1 LHTINKAQKVMTK
14 KWLTPEQAI
23 VKANL
28 TVTPET
34 LKSYIAEQQG
44 KTTAEE
50 QFQALGLLFD
60 RERWCTGKPNFLQLL
75 EPVSDENNYTDDEI
89 DSYQLDGDEI
99 ETSATNRVNQ
109 LEPFIFDQCKVKI
122 VITLLPTQQAGDRP
136 VIIAASSHG
145 DFPVVTMLNQE
156 ELGDLP
162 PAIVQ
167 LLEELKAD
175 LPNRQ
180 IRRNIAAAS
189 THDKWGQP
197 SSEVIVG
204 SCGSNKQGCPHLS
217 RERPSQTQ
225 SVKTNKPHIPQT
237 PIRSQTTSSDNT
249 NKFSNTTQ
257 ISLF

>member
-1 LHTINKAQKVMTK
+1 MTT

-34 LKSYIAEQQG
+34 LKSYISQQQG

-60 RERWCTGKPNFLQLL
+60 RERWRAGKSNFLQLL
-75 EPVSDENNYTDDEI
+75 EPVSEENNYTDDEI
-89 DSYQLDGDEI
+89 DSHQLDGDEI

-109 LEPFIFDQCKVKI
+109 LEPFIFEQCKVQI
-122 VITLLPTQQAGDRP
+122 VITLLPTQPTGDRP
-136 VIIAASSHG
+136 VMIAASSHG
-145 DFPVVTMLNQE
+145 DFPVVTMVNQE

-167 LLEELKAD
+167 LLDELKAD
-175 LPNRQ
+175 FPNRQ
-180 IRRNIAAAS
+180 IRRNIA
-189 THDKWGQP
+189 
-197 SSEVIVG
+197 
-204 SCGSNKQGCPHLS
+204 
-217 RERPSQTQ
+217 QTQ
-225 SVKTNKPHIPQT
+225 SAKINKPHIPQT
-237 PIRSQTTSSDNT
+237 PIRSQTTSSDT
-249 NKFSNTTQ
+249 TKPLSNNTQ

>member
-1 LHTINKAQKVMTK
+1 MTK

-34 LKSYIAEQQG
+34 LKSYIWEPQG

-60 RERWCTGKPNFLQLL
+60 RERLRAGKPNFLQLL

-89 DSYQLDGDEI
+89 YSHQLEGDEI
-99 ETSATNRVNQ
+99 ETFATNRVNQ
-109 LEPFIFDQCKVKI
+109 LEPFIFEQCKVQI
-122 VITLLPTQQAGDRP
+122 VITLLPKQQAGDRP
-136 VIIAASSHG
+136 VMIAASSHG

-167 LLEELKAD
+167 LLDELKAD
-175 LPNRQ
+175 FPNRQ
-180 IRRNIAAAS
+180 IRRNL
-189 THDKWGQP
+189 
-197 SSEVIVG
+197 V
-204 SCGSNKQGCPHLS
+204 
-217 RERPSQTQ
+217 QTQ
-225 SVKTNKPHIPQT
+225 GAKINKAHIPQT
-237 PIRSQTTSSDNT
+237 PIRTQTTSSDT
-249 NKFSNTTQ
+249 TKPASNTTQ

>member
-1 LHTINKAQKVMTK
+1 MTT

-23 VKANL
+23 AKANL

-75 EPVSDENNYTDDEI
+75 EPVSDEN
-89 DSYQLDGDEI
+89 SYADHDEI

-109 LEPFIFDQCKVKI
+109 LEPFIFEQCKVQI
-122 VITLLPTQQAGDRP
+122 VITLLPTQPTGDRP
-136 VIIAASSHG
+136 VMIAASSHG
-145 DFPVVTMLNQE
+145 DFPVVTLLNQE

-167 LLEELKAD
+167 LLDELKAD
-175 LPNRQ
+175 FPNRQ
-180 IRRNIAAAS
+180 IRRNIA
-189 THDKWGQP
+189 
-197 SSEVIVG
+197 
-204 SCGSNKQGCPHLS
+204 
-217 RERPSQTQ
+217 QTQ
-225 SVKTNKPHIPQT
+225 SAKINKPHIPQT
-237 PIRSQTTSSDNT
+237 PIRSQTTSSDT
-249 NKFSNTTQ
+249 TKPLSNNTQ

>member
-1 LHTINKAQKVMTK
+1 MVYVFAFGYRHNSLHTVNTAQKVMTT

-34 LKSYIAEQQG
+34 LKSYISEQQG

-60 RERWCTGKPNFLQLL
+60 RERWSAGKPNFLQLL

-89 DSYQLDGDEI
+89 DSYQLDDDDI

-109 LEPFIFDQCKVKI
+109 LEPFIFEQCKVQI
-122 VITLLPTQQAGDRP
+122 VITLLPIQQAGDRP
-136 VIIAASSHG
+136 VMIAASSHG

-162 PAIVQ
+162 PAIIQ
-167 LLEELKAD
+167 LLDELKAD
-175 LPNRQ
+175 FPNRQ
-180 IRRNIAAAS
+180 IRRNIA
-189 THDKWGQP
+189 
-197 SSEVIVG
+197 
-204 SCGSNKQGCPHLS
+204 
-217 RERPSQTQ
+217 QTQ
-225 SVKTNKPHIPQT
+225 AVKTNKAHIPQT
-237 PIRSQTTSSDNT
+237 PIRTQTISSDIT
-249 NKFSNTTQ
+249 NPPSNTTQ